1 MVTNEELKAAYSRP
15 EIKKIINAAAKRFKF
30 LDRDELESCKL
41 IGLWKALESNDND
54 VLLTT
59 NIYNNVTWQ
68 CKDRIKI
75 LYKDT
80 DTSDIQDRI
89 RSNELEIVDLIDD
102 ISSVP
107 DGCLVIEK
115 IIDNLSLYEIGEK
128 RSLSAETV
136 RIRINKAI
144 KALITRE

>member
-1 MVTNEELKAAYSRP
+1 MITNEELKAAYSRP

-80 DTSDIQDRI
+80 DTSNIPR
-89 RSNELEIVDLIDD
+89 RTSSNELEIVDLIDD
-102 ISSVP
+102 ISTIP
-107 DGCLVIEK
+107 DGYLVIEK

-128 RSLSAETV
+128 RNLSAETV